1 VAQQRVA
8 IVGAGLAGLAAAMDL
23 ADAGHEVE
31 VFERSRL
38 LGGRA
43 TSFEVGGREVDNGQH
58 VFLACCDEF
67 IDFVGRAGM
76 AGALHLQDRFEAVVL
91 SRDGTPGR
99 LRAANLPAPL
109 HVVASF
115 LRFPHLGAGAKI
127 QIAAALLGAMLGRDR
142 GAKTFEAW
150 LAATGQ
156 GADARRGFWDPFF
169 IPALNAPFDR
179 VDNTDA
185 MFVLTTAFLR
195 DASAARFGFS
205 TVPLA
210 HIAAAAARRATA
222 VHTSTAITKV
232 RAHDA
237 GVELQLLDG
246 EVRSFDAV
254 VVAVPPRT
262 LSNLL
267 EDARHYGIAGLD
279 AFVPFPIVDVHLW
292 YDGPSMGYDFA
303 AALDS
308 PIQWIFEKA
317 PGYLCCSCS
326 AAEEFFRLPTA
337 QLEAL
342 AWNEVRTYLRLP
354 ANVRLLDAAVTRNPE
369 ATYLPTP
376 GSPRPGQRTTAA
388 RLAIA
393 GAWTHEG
400 WPDTMESAVRSG
412 RSAAR
417 AIVAGLA
424 SAPPAVA
431 VGSR

>member
-8 IVGAGLAGLAAAMDL
+8 VVGAGLAGLAAVMDL
-23 ADAGHEVE
+23 SEAGYDVE

-43 TSFEVGGREVDNGQH
+43 TSFEVGGREIDNGQH

-76 AGALHLQDRFEAVVL
+76 ADALHLQERFEAVVL
-91 SRDGTPGR
+91 SRDGTAGV

-109 HVVASF
+109 HVLASF
-115 LRFPHLGAGAKI
+115 LRFRHLGAGAKL
-127 QIAAALLGAMLGRDR
+127 QIANALLGAMFGRDG
-142 GAKTFEAW
+142 GAKTFEEW
-150 LAATGQ
+150 LVATGQ

-169 IPALNAPFDR
+169 IPALNAPFDH
-179 VDNTDA
+179 VDNGDA
-185 MFVLTTAFLR
+185 MFVLKTAFLR
-195 DASAARFGFS
+195 EASAARFGFS

-210 HIAAAAARRATA
+210 RIAAAAARRANA
-222 VHTSTAITKV
+222 VHTSTAIAKV
-232 RAHDA
+232 RPHDTS
-237 GVELQLLDG
+237 VELQLLDG
-246 EVRSFDAV
+246 DVRSFDAV
-254 VVAVPPRT
+254 VIAVTPRT

-267 EDARHYGIAGLD
+267 EDPQRYGILGLD

-292 YDGPSMGYDFA
+292 HDGPRMGYDFA

-308 PIQWIFEKA
+308 PLQWIFEKA

-326 AAEEFFRLPTA
+326 AAEEFFRLPTQ
-337 QLEAL
+337 QLQAM
-342 AWNEVRTYLRLP
+342 AWEEVRTYLRFP
-354 ANVRLLDAAVTRNPE
+354 ESVRLLDAAVTRNPE
-369 ATYLPTP
+369 ATYLPVP
-376 GSPRPGQRTTAA
+376 GSPRPGQRTAA
-388 RLAIA
+388 PRLAIA

-417 AIVAGLA
+417 EIVAGLT
-424 SAPPAVA
+424 SAPPVVAVA
-431 VGSR
+431 S